1 MFCPNCATKISTDQ
15 KFCRACG
22 LALDKIVQLLG
33 EQLPAKLD
41 ESLQAQKN
49 KLERLGVAA
58 LSIFGLGF
66 FGWLLYG
73 VGYKLMLTQGN
84 VVAGLAILGLIVL
97 IGSGLLSVILFAK
110 ANELKEARVRR
121 PDELGESSP
130 TANLLNEA
138 HVEPLPTVTERTTE
152 LLSSTLKSSESE
164 RLSHLS

>member
-22 LALDKIVQLLG
+22 LALDKIVQILG
-33 EQLPAKLD
+33 EQLPATLD
-41 ESLQAQKN
+41 ESLQAQKD

-66 FGWLLYG
+66 FGLLLYG
-73 VGYKLMLTQGN
+73 VGYKLMLSQGN
-84 VVAGLAILGLIVL
+84 VIAGLAILGLIVL

-110 ANELKEARVRR
+110 ANELKEANARVRR
-121 PDELGESSP
+121 PDELGESAP

-138 HVEPLPTVTERTTE
+138 HIEPLPTVTERTTE
-152 LLSSTLKSSESE
+152 LLFTKRETRKSP
-164 RLSHLS
+164 